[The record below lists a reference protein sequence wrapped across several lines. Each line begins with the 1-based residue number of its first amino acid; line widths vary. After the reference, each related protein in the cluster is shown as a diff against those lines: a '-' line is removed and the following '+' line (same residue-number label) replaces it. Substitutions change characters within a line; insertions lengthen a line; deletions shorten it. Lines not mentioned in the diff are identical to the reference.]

1 MRIRTLAAVCVP
13 ALLLACQPAALTDA
27 QRVAIEGEIE
37 QLYADQAAILNA
49 VDVEGWLAQFEDS
62 EDFTIAVNGEV
73 SVGFAAMAEE
83 LRSYW
88 QYESAEFAWGDDH
101 YIQVLAPDIACVT
114 STYEWH
120 ATTTAGETEDAR
132 GTWTVVL
139 RKRDGVWKIVMV
151 AQTFPPPETTTTPE
165 TT

>member
-1 MRIRTLAAVCVP
+1 MRIRALAALTVP

-49 VDVEGWLAQFEDS
+49 VDIEGWLAQFEDS

-73 SVGFAAMAEE
+73 SGFAAMAEE
-83 LRSYW
+83 VRTNW
-88 QYESAEFAWGDDH
+88 QFESVEFAWGDDH
-101 YIQVLAPDIACVT
+101 HVMVLAPDIACVT
-114 STYEWH
+114 STWDWH
-120 ATTTAGETEDAR
+120 AVTTAGETEDAQ

-139 RKRDGVWKIVMV
+139 RKRDGVWKIAMV
-151 AQTFPPPETTTTPE
+151 AETLPQPEVPETT
-165 TT
+165 

>member
-1 MRIRTLAAVCVP
+1 MLIRALAVLCVSV
-13 ALLLACQPAALTDA
+13 LLLACQPAALTDA

-49 VDVEGWLAQFEDS
+49 ADVEGWLAQFEDS
-62 EDFTIAVNGEV
+62 EDFTIAVSGEV

-83 LRSYW
+83 TRANW

-101 YIQVLAPDIACVT
+101 YIYVLAPDIAAVT
-114 STYEWH
+114 STWEWH
-120 ATTTAGETEDAR
+120 AIRTTGETEDSQ

-139 RKRDGVWKIVMV
+139 RKRDGVWKI
-151 AQTFPPPETTTTPE
+151 ALASESFPAPEPPETT
-165 TT
+165 